1 MSSSG
6 GSLINIEIHMLFIG
20 LLQPGRGQER
30 LKAIVFLFP
39 RPPAASPAAPA
50 AIDGPKMI
58 AGKLAAAGAA
68 RLGRTSRCHACRG
81 GLRGPLDTRGMEA
94 RAYATQR
101 LPPDHASGSAVLVDL
116 SRGRRCIGDG
126 RAR

>member
-1 MSSSG
+1 M
-6 GSLINIEIHMLFIG
+6 
-20 LLQPGRGQER
+20 QPVRIRER

-39 RPPAASPAAPA
+39 RPPAAYPAAPA
-50 AIDGPKMI
+50 ATDGPTMI

-68 RLGRTSRCHACRG
+68 RLGRTSRHACRG

-101 LPPDHASGSAVLVDL
+101 LPPDHASG
-116 SRGRRCIGDG
+116 
-126 RAR
+126 

>member
-1 MSSSG
+1 MNG
-6 GSLINIEIHMLFIG
+6 TAGKRLEG
-20 LLQPGRGQER
+20 LLQPVRVRER

-50 AIDGPKMI
+50 ATDGPTMI

-81 GLRGPLDTRGMEA
+81 GLRGPLGTRGMEA
-94 RAYATQR
+94 RSRRR
-101 LPPDHASGSAVLVDL
+101 LCRIGTNSWAETSLE
-116 SRGRRCIGDG
+116 SRNLGFRQSFVM
-126 RAR
+126 